1 MKARNRTARTLA
13 GAASVAALSVGLVA
27 CSTDQTKEQSD
38 PKAPAQSAE
47 GSGGSAEGLDDG
59 SELTMWTRAPLERQA
74 KNAVDAY
81 NASHSN
87 QVRLEIIPNDDVE
100 GKVGAAIQTQSL
112 PCILAGDVVRVP
124 YWTQQGVFMDLTDRI
139 DSMSNIDDIAVGHI
153 EAGTYEGA
161 KHTLPFV
168 TDISVLVWNKDLYEK
183 AGLDPER
190 PPTNMTEFVEHAK
203 AVAAL
208 NEPGVA
214 GTYFPGQS
222 GGAVSFMMFPSIW
235 ADGEN
240 VVSEDG
246 RESLMDNP
254 SSVGYFEA
262 IRELAETENGL
273 GAGSKEETGATWVAP
288 FQEGKIGLMPYPFTV
303 VAEMYEGAD
312 FEVGVAGIPGVEG
325 GVSTFLGGDAIGVS
339 SSCESPD
346 QAWNFMSWLMSEDAQ
361 QEVFADNNDTASNV
375 KVLAEGYSKADPR
388 TLAANDT
395 IQYGRTPA
403 AINYGEAFNAPG
415 SPWQLLIQ
423 DAVWGDA
430 AKLTEHNDAITAIL
444 AQ

>member
-1 MKARNRTARTLA
+1 MKVRINRTRALVGSLSA
-13 GAASVAALSVGLVA
+13 LALSLGLVA
-27 CSTDQTKEQSD
+27 CSSNQPAEQSEAD
-38 PKAPAQSAE
+38 APETSTSEGNASAD
-47 GSGGSAEGLDDG
+47 GLDDG
-59 SELTMWTRAPLERQA
+59 STLTMWTRAPLERQA
-74 KNAVDAY
+74 KNAVEAY

-87 QVRLEIIPNDDVE
+87 QVQLEIIPNDDVE
-100 GKVGAAIQTQSL
+100 GKVGAAIQTNSL

-124 YWTQQGVFMDLTDRI
+124 YWTQQGVFMDLNDKI
-139 DSMSNIDDIAVGHI
+139 EAMENIDDIAVGHI

-168 TDISVLVWNKDLYEK
+168 TDISVLVWNKDLYQK
-183 AGLDPER
+183 AGLDPEKA
-190 PPTNMTEFVEHAK
+190 PTNMTEFVEHAK

-208 NEPGVA
+208 NEDGVA

-222 GGAVSFMMFPSIW
+222 GGAVAFMMLPSIW

-246 RESLMDNP
+246 RESLMDNA
-254 SSVGYFEA
+254 SSQGYFKA
-262 IRELAETENGL
+262 IRALAETKNGL
-273 GAGSKEETGATWVAP
+273 GAGAKEETGATWVAP
-288 FQEGKIGLMPYPFTV
+288 FQEGKIGVMAYPFTV
-303 VAEMYEGAD
+303 VAEMYENAD

-346 QAWNFMSWLMSEDAQ
+346 QAWNFMAWLMSEEAQ
-361 QEVFADNNDTASNV
+361 QEVFADNNDTAANV
-375 KVLAEGYSKADPR
+375 KVLADGYADADPR
-388 TLAANDT
+388 TLIANET

-403 AINYGEAFNAPG
+403 AINFGEAFNAPG

-423 DAVWGDA
+423 DAVWGDE
-430 AKLTEHNDAITAIL
+430 AKLAEHNDAITAIL